1 MAASSQYA
9 KVYNIPLDF
18 FVQRMRYIQTSGLG
32 MEMRGE
38 APVMGGLQFFLK
50 HGVSL
55 TSWGENVTVF
65 LTDQGG
71 ATNVTIR
78 SECALATQIVDWARI
93 RKTSTVS
100 LCIWSAI
107 WRLIMR
113 PAQHSLPM
121 IVHSRSRTRILRL
134 HIILRRSS
142 LPARSVRTAAHRRRR
157 CRASAPYAAARLEND
172 PISNSRFCTI

>member
-78 SECALATQIVDWARI
+78 SECALATQIVDWGKNTENINGIFMYLERDMAAYYA
-93 RKTSTVS
+93 SG
-100 LCIWSAI
+100 AAQ
-107 WRLIMR
+107 
-113 PAQHSLPM
+113 PADDRSLPQQN
-121 IVHSRSRTRILRL
+121 
-134 HIILRRSS
+134 
-142 LPARSVRTAAHRRRR
+142 PY
-157 CRASAPYAAARLEND
+157 SAPAYNPAPQQSAGPVCPNCGTQA
-172 PISNSRFCTI
+172 PPMSRFCAVCGSPLGG